1 MPELRLEN
9 SLVDERYE
17 VLERLGLGSYAEIFV
32 ARDRLA
38 SGTEIVLKA
47 LNTSLQGTPEE
58 DLEATL
64 VDNFQNEAVALDTVR
79 HPHVI
84 LRLGHGS
91 AADLRGVPFHYLALE
106 YMPGGDLLRLCK
118 SREGS
123 RLKLPEALFYFR
135 QVCEA
140 LAYAH
145 EMGIIHRDLKPNNL
159 LLSKDT
165 LTLKVADFG
174 VAKITSADNTEI
186 TRVGAGIYAPPE
198 HHPDQI
204 ENEPGVPRGRLTAA
218 ADIYSLAKSFY
229 TVVAGRAPSQFVRR
243 RITSLDVRIANEMW
257 AGPLLEVLGRATA
270 DEPSQRYASVIEF
283 WSDLANVA
291 ALGLPSEEMETQVR
305 PRLKVVPGDLPV
317 SPERPEFEHILASS
331 QVRVRVGSLDRR
343 SSSDPVLLPRRDLRS
358 EPVIDSRDGRR
369 QPRIV
374 VPIARPMPPAP
385 VATSDVAA
393 EPSSASAA
401 EEKETQWWVPALS
414 VRESFSA
421 RMRRQVFLI
430 LIAVAFVGLLASV
443 FRVAQTWRG
452 PVSEVEVISLNL
464 NVRSGPS
471 NQYSIVGTI
480 PKGTRHRL
488 IGKSD
493 NGWVRIEVS
502 QWNESLPHD
511 QSQKSGWVNGADEYV
526 SIVASRRW

>member
-17 VLERLGLGSYAEIFV
+17 VRERLGLGSYAEIFV
-32 ARDRLA
+32 ARDRHA
-38 SGTEIVLKA
+38 SGAEIVLKA

-58 DLEATL
+58 DLEKTL

-123 RLKLPEALFYFR
+123 RLRLPEALFYFR

-145 EMGIIHRDLKPNNL
+145 EMGIIHRDLKPNNF
-159 LLSKDT
+159 LLSRDA

-198 HHPDQI
+198 HHPDQL
-204 ENEPGVPRGRLTAA
+204 EDEPGVSRGRLTAA

-257 AGPLLEVLGRATA
+257 AAPLLEVLGRATA

-291 ALGLPSEEMETQVR
+291 ALGLPSEEIETQVR
-305 PRLKVVPGDLPV
+305 PRLKVVPGDLPI
-317 SPERPEFEHILASS
+317 SPERPEFEHVLASS
-331 QVRVRVGSLDRR
+331 EVRVRVGSMARR
-343 SSSDPVLLPRRDLRS
+343 SSSEPVLLPRRESRADA
-358 EPVIDSRDGRR
+358 IDTRDGRR

-374 VPIARPMPPAP
+374 IPVAKPIPPVS
-385 VATSDVAA
+385 VATSEVAA
-393 EPSSASAA
+393 ETSAEPAG

-443 FRVAQTWRG
+443 FRVAQSWRA
-452 PVSEVEVISLNL
+452 PISEVEVISLNL
-464 NVRSGPS
+464 NVRSGPN

-480 PKGTRHRL
+480 PKGSRHRL